1 MAITK
6 TIEFRKANVLPKI
19 DSSAPSTT
27 NDGNP
32 IIVVAEKITLDD
44 TEDDDLPIVSSQT
57 RTIYR
62 YVADGGAAT
71 DVSSEDALVQA
82 IAAAIWI

>member
-6 TIEFRKANVLPKI
+6 TIEFRKANVFPKK
-19 DSSAPSTT
+19 DSSAASTT

-44 TEDDDLPIVSSQT
+44 TEDDDLPVVHSQV

-71 DVSSEDALVQA
+71 DISSEDALVQT
-82 IAAAIWI
+82 IAGAIWS

>member
-6 TIEFRKANVLPKI
+6 TIEFKNVIISPKK
-19 DSSAPSTT
+19 DLSAASTT

-32 IIVVAEKITLDD
+32 RLIIAETITYDD
-44 TEDDDLPIVSSQT
+44 TSDNDLPFIKSQT

-71 DVSSEDALVQA
+71 DISSEDALVQT
-82 IAAAIWI
+82 IAGAIWS

>member
-6 TIEFRKANVLPKI
+6 TIEFRKANVFPKKNPL
-19 DSSAPSTT
+19 AASTT

-44 TEDDDLPIVSSQT
+44 TADNDLPIVQSQT

-62 YVADGGAAT
+62 YVTDGGAAT
-71 DVSSEDALVQA
+71 DISSEDALVQS
-82 IAAAIWI
+82 IAGAIWS

>member
-6 TIEFRKANVLPKI
+6 TVQFKKVTIFPKK

-32 IIVVAEKITLDD
+32 RLIISEKITLDD
-44 TEDDDLPIVSSQT
+44 TSDNDLPIVRSQT

-62 YVADGGAAT
+62 YVTDGEAAT
-71 DVSSEDALVQA
+71 DISSEDSLVQT
-82 IAAAIWI
+82 IAGAIWS

>member
-6 TIEFRKANVLPKI
+6 TIELRKVNVFPKK
-19 DSSAPSTT
+19 DSSAPLTT
-27 NDGNP
+27 NNGNP
-32 IIVVAEKITLDD
+32 TIVVAEKITLDD
-44 TEDDDLPIVSSQT
+44 TEDDDLPVIHSQT

-71 DVSSEDALVQA
+71 DISSEDSLVQT
-82 IAAAIWI
+82 IAGAIWS